1 MAASYTILGRIAK
14 GGMASVYLGRMTASA
29 GFTRIVAIK
38 RLHPELASDNE
49 FVAMLVDE
57 ARLAGRI
64 RHPNVIDTLD
74 LFADDG
80 AFSLVLEYIEGDALS
95 ALTKRARMAG
105 EPLVPQGVALSIVV
119 GALRGLHAAHEARG
133 EDGTPLGIVHRDVS
147 PQNILVGVD
156 GVPRVIDFG
165 IAKASGRMMTTRPG
179 EVRGKFSYMAPEQLQ
194 GRPVTRQAD
203 VYAAGVVLWELLTGA
218 RLFTGDDARAVC
230 AAVLRGEIAMPS
242 TVMPS
247 VSPELDAIVARATAR
262 DVADRYLTASD
273 MLADLEK
280 LERAS
285 DDEVGA
291 WARPWAAERLNER
304 QKLIDSAPSSRS
316 SLVDVMN
323 DLARSSSDPALPP
336 APPSS
341 SADLAAPSPEPSS
354 STLPLPFSGPVRPAS
369 SASWAK
375 TPVLLVG
382 AAAVLVL
389 GVIGVVAGARATGR
403 AHVAEGPSAPSQPA
417 AASTLAAPP
426 SAPSDAPAAD
436 VPADTATPL
445 ESAAPAEAVSTPAP
459 ASTHPPTKVR
469 RAPPKRRPRTPSP
482 AATIDPRAYP

>member
-95 ALTKRARMAG
+95 ALTKQARMAG
-105 EPLVPQGVALSIVV
+105 EPIVPLGVALAIVV

-179 EVRGKFSYMAPEQLQ
+179 EVRGKFSYMAPEQLL
-194 GRPVTRQAD
+194 GRPVTRLGD
-203 VYAAGVVLWELLTGA
+203 VYAAGVVLWELLTGT

-230 AAVLRGEIAMPS
+230 AAVLRGEIARPS
-242 TVMPS
+242 SVMPS

-285 DDEVGA
+285 DGEVGA
-291 WARPWAAERLNER
+291 WTRPWAAQRLSER
-304 QKLIDSAPSSRS
+304 QQLIEAAPSSRS

-336 APPSS
+336 APSS
-341 SADLAAPSPEPSS
+341 SAPVLGAPSPEPSS
-354 STLPLPFSGPVRPAS
+354 STLPLPFSGPVRPAPS
-369 SASWAK
+369 PSWVKA
-375 TPVLLVG
+375 PVLLVG
-382 AAAVLVL
+382 IAAVLVL
-389 GVIGVVAGARATGR
+389 GVVGTVVGARTGR
-403 AHVAEGPSAPSQPA
+403 ARVTEATAAQSLPA
-417 AASTLAAPP
+417 ATSALASATAPPVETAPPPPDPPTDPAPPVETAPEIVPAVASAAPP
-426 SAPSDAPAAD
+426 AP
-436 VPADTATPL
+436 VK
-445 ESAAPAEAVSTPAP
+445 
-459 ASTHPPTKVR
+459 ASRP
-469 RAPPKRRPRTPSP
+469 PPKRRKRAPSP
-482 AATIDPRAYP
+482 SATIDPRAYP